1 MYEILINVRLTENST
16 SETINMNNVL
26 LNVFEILKK
35 WYFLYLVRGKRMK
48 F

>member
-16 SETINMNNVL
+16 SETINMNNVV

-35 WYFLYLVRGKRMK
+35 
-48 F
+48 

>member
-16 SETINMNNVL
+16 SQTINMNNVV

-35 WYFLYLVRGKRMK
+35 
-48 F
+48 